1 MKGRVE
7 MENIKID
14 DVVKEIR
21 EHGERVAELARS
33 LSTLLGITS
42 EDQGKIAAASLL
54 HDVGKVALDIDVLYK
69 VDNLTDA
76 ERKHVQEHAVLGA
89 FFSMLKD
96 FDPFIVN
103 AILYHHENYDGSG
116 YPGGLRGEE
125 IPLASRII
133 RVCDVFDA
141 MTFDRPYRKK
151 MNEDEAIEVMKK
163 EQMYYDPEIFTCFCY
178 NIYKI
183 IKMEKT

>member
-1 MKGRVE
+1 MKGRGE

-21 EHGERVAELARS
+21 EHGERVAALTRS
-33 LSTLLGITS
+33 LSLLLGICG
-42 EDQGKIAAASLL
+42 EDQGKIVAASLL
-54 HDVGKVALDIDVLYK
+54 HDVGKVVLDIDVLYK
-69 VDNLTDA
+69 AGDLTDA

-96 FDPFIVN
+96 FDPFIVD

-116 YPGGLRGEE
+116 YPAGLRGEE

-151 MNEDEAIEVMKK
+151 FNRDEAIEAMKR
-163 EQMYYDPEIFTCFCY
+163 EQAHYDPEIFACFCY
-178 NIYKI
+178 NIYNI
-183 IKMEKT
+183 T